1 MKELLTLEN
10 FKGCRNQ
17 PSRDALSTD
26 FGFGNK
32 LKEGTEN
39 FDGLLKRYK

>member
-17 PSRDALSTD
+17 PSRDALPKWMLFPPILD
-26 FGFGNK
+26 LAIN
-32 LKEGTEN
+32 
-39 FDGLLKRYK
+39 